1 MTRLNQL
8 HAIDGLL
15 PSIEVFG
22 TSVPTYYPIISLS
35 ICICLIWLIHRS
47 RQFGLDERLVIDSS
61 LLVMATSFIG
71 ARIFHIL
78 FEDFSFYLDHPV
90 DIFKFWNGGFV
101 FYGGFLLTFFVGL
114 IFLKTQ
120 QQKISLWLD
129 LYAPVAAL
137 GYALGRIACFVT
149 GCCFGGVCEIHGFAW
164 RHPTQLYAILL
175 ELGTVFVLLKI
186 EATPQ
191 LFRRLKKIEGY
202 LFCIW
207 ILLHSLSR
215 IVMEYFRADPRGAMP
230 LNISVATWISVF
242 LILFDVIYI
251 RKQLKKIQ

>member
-1 MTRLNQL
+1 MNQL

-71 ARIFHIL
+71 ARVFHIL
-78 FEDFSFYLDHPV
+78 FEDFSFYLAHPL

-137 GYALGRIACFVT
+137 GYALGRMACFVT
-149 GCCFGGVCEIHGFAW
+149 GCCFGGVCEIHGFTW

-175 ELGTVFVLLKI
+175 ELGTVFFLLKI

-215 IVMEYFRADPRGAMP
+215 IAMEYFRADPRGAMP
-230 LNISVATWISVF
+230 LNISLATWISAF